1 METKIAD
8 ADRVNSMLPYQSI
21 SKLIIE
27 ENNRLY
33 QTAIDKVVQLNF
45 VSSFEEFMQL
55 EER

>member
-8 ADRVNSMLPYQSI
+8 ADQVNSMLPYQSI

-27 ENNRLY
+27 ENHRLY